1 MLQMYIHCNLQKFFQ
16 KEKEWSKVEIMQ
28 QMKRVETLAML
39 TTVPVAQYFPAAY
52 QKKSLM
58 NSANNPAYKI
68 RYYLLLLFI
77 IIIII

>member
-1 MLQMYIHCNLQKFFQ
+1 
-16 KEKEWSKVEIMQ
+16 MQ